1 MHIISPFPSELFL
14 CLTEPSLNY
23 DSNSYTAH
31 HSSTW
36 TLPNTTSFHCYNGPE
51 GRCAMIV
58 IWQMGR
64 LKLGLCPSWSGGRR
78 GLLVLPEMCPSK
90 TLGWNQQVRSA
101 PPSLGRTCPLSSWH
115 CYYPHHLG
123 LSVAF
128 YSLLMSRSP
137 LVAAAFSALISIYND
152 PVYLVL
158 FVICPALSTSL
169 NTNLVD
175 ALSPLPAW
183 SRACDRLSVD
193 YLLTEGKQGRN
204 KQRKSNRGRKERG
217 KRRVCLSP
225 SSPASPSWP

>member
-1 MHIISPFPSELFL
+1 
-14 CLTEPSLNY
+14 
-23 DSNSYTAH
+23 
-31 HSSTW
+31 
-36 TLPNTTSFHCYNGPE
+36 
-51 GRCAMIV
+51 
-58 IWQMGR
+58 MGR
-64 LKLGLCPSWSGGRR
+64 LKLGVCRSWSGGRR
-78 GLLVLPEMCPSK
+78 GLLVLPEVSPSK

-101 PPSLGRTCPLSSWH
+101 PPSLGRTCTLSSWH
-115 CYYPHHLG
+115 CYPHHLG

-204 KQRKSNRGRKERG
+204 KQRNSNRGRKERG

-225 SSPASPSWP
+225 SSPASPS